1 MLSPV
6 SLASCSLM
14 WRVGLGVWLNAVF
27 RTSSCFALMVVL
39 GPLLLP
45 PGIQCMSDCEDV
57 RWWQSHL
64 TRTVRA
70 PVLLLELVPI
80 RRMQG
85 VSAIL
90 VVVCVLPL
98 LCLDLGHQPQG
109 PGPGLQHV
117 VVVLHLDAG
126 QTQARAGGW
135 AVRGPGKRAG
145 GGQGAGRSRGLQ
157 GAAQGDL
164 LVIIIILVRK
174 EKIWTW
180 NKVLLFIHES
190 ISAKSSSRLDTRLCP
205 CCN

>member
-27 RTSSCFALMVVL
+27 RTSNCFALMVVL

-45 PGIQCMSDCEDV
+45 PGIQCMSDREDV
-57 RWWQSHL
+57 RWWQSDL

-70 PVLLLELVPI
+70 PVLLLELVPV
-80 RRMQG
+80 RGVQG
-85 VSAIL
+85 VPAIL

-98 LCLDLGHQPQG
+98 LRLDLGHQPQG

-126 QTQARAGGW
+126 QTQAGAGGG
-135 AVRGPGKRAG
+135 AVRGPGEAG
-145 GGQGAGRSRGLQ
+145 GGQGARRRRGLQ
-157 GAAQGDL
+157 GAAQGDFL
-164 LVIIIILVRK
+164 IIIIILVRK

-190 ISAKSSSRLDTRLCP
+190 ISA
-205 CCN
+205 

>member
-27 RTSSCFALMVVL
+27 RTSNCFALMVVL

-57 RWWQSHL
+57 RWWQSDL

-70 PVLLLELVPI
+70 PVLLLELVPV
-80 RRMQG
+80 RGVQG
-85 VSAIL
+85 VPAIF
-90 VVVCVLPL
+90 VVVGVLPL
-98 LCLDLGHQPQG
+98 LRLDLGHQPQG

-126 QTQARAGGW
+126 QTQAGGG
-135 AVRGPGKRAG
+135 AVRGPGVRAG
-145 GGQGAGRSRGLQ
+145 GGQGAGGRRGLQ
-157 GAAQGDL
+157 GAAQRDL

-190 ISAKSSSRLDTRLCP
+190 ISA
-205 CCN
+205 